1 MAKPVFYD
9 EMNATIDRIR
19 PHYEAYGHWLNA
31 LPKERLA
38 RKKAEA
44 DLTFH
49 RLGITFAVYG
59 EEAGTERLIPFDL
72 LPRIIP
78 SHEWKML
85 QKGLEQRVKTL
96 NLFLHDIYHD
106 QEILKAGLIP
116 AEQIL

>member
-9 EMNATIDRIR
+9 EMMAAPEVLR
-19 PHYEAYGHWLNA
+19 PHYQAYGQWLST

-59 EEAGTERLIPFDL
+59 EEEGTERLIPFDL

-78 SHEWKML
+78 SNEWKML
-85 QKGLEQRVKTL
+85 QKGLEQLTDEGVAQ
-96 NLFLHDIYHD
+96 LFTARYLSRPRNF
-106 QEILKAGLIP
+106 KGWFNSS
-116 AEQIL
+116 